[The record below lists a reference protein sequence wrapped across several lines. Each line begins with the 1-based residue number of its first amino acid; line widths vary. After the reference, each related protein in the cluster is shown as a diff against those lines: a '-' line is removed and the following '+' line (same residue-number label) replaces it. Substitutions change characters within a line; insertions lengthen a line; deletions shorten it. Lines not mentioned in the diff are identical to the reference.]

1 MPKNKEIS
9 IAHLGLLNKLR
20 KAGRLKDPRIEA
32 AFRQVPRHLFLP
44 GLSIEQAYA
53 DEAIPLKKDPGGLL
67 VSSASQP
74 TMMSIMLEQL
84 DLQPG
89 DNVLEIGTASGYNAA
104 LMRYLV
110 DVDGH
115 VTTVEIDKDLADQA
129 TRNLQMATIIGIQ
142 VVHADGVL
150 GYAPRAAYDAII
162 ATAGVWDVPEMWK
175 RQLKKEGRIVAPI
188 WLDGVQVSAR
198 FDLQPDGTLLSTDNR
213 PCAFVYLRGEAA
225 GPDMRRRV
233 GSTSLY
239 LISEKAGELDTIAL
253 HTLLSDDHE
262 YCNLEQQID
271 EYSIWYGLQLYL
283 MLYQPEDVTFA
294 LYAIIEGQ
302 QAYGMEGR
310 GIALFD
316 QASAMFLPYDGN
328 GQGHC
333 FAGADA
339 LFRMQAAYDEWD
351 ALGKPRTESLRVRL
365 IPRNQEPPTEGRVYT
380 RREHYVQVW
389 LETTS

>member
-1 MPKNKEIS
+1 MSKNKAIS
-9 IAHLGLLNKLR
+9 IAQLDLLNKMR

-32 AFRQVPRHLFLP
+32 AFRKVPRHMFLP
-44 GLSIEQAYA
+44 GLPIDQAYA
-53 DEAIPLKKDPGGLL
+53 DEAVPLKKDPGGLV

-74 TMMSIMLEQL
+74 TMMSIMFEQL

-104 LMRYLV
+104 LMRQLV
-110 DVDGH
+110 GEEGH
-115 VTTVEIDKDLADQA
+115 VTTVEIDNDLANQA
-129 TRNLQMATIIGIQ
+129 TRNLAMATISDVQ

-162 ATAGVWDVPEMWK
+162 ATAGIWDVPEMWK

-225 GPDMRRRV
+225 GPDMRRRI

-239 LISEKAGELDTIAL
+239 LISESARDVDTAAL

-262 YCNLEQQID
+262 YCRLESTID
-271 EYSIWYGLQLYL
+271 EYSVWYGLQLYL
-283 MLYQPEDVTFA
+283 MLYQPKDVTFA

-302 QAYGMEGR
+302 KAYGMEGR
-310 GIALFD
+310 GVALFD
-316 QASAMFLPYDGN
+316 HASAMFLPYDGN

-339 LFRMQAAYDEWD
+339 LFRMQAAYDEWK
-351 ALGKPRTESLRVRL
+351 AMGMPRTESLRVRL
-365 IPRNQEPPTEGRVYT
+365 IPKNQKAPTEGRVYT
-380 RREHYVQVW
+380 RRDHYLQVW
-389 LETTS
+389 LASKS

>member
-1 MPKNKEIS
+1 
-9 IAHLGLLNKLR
+9 
-20 KAGRLKDPRIEA
+20 
-32 AFRQVPRHLFLP
+32 
-44 GLSIEQAYA
+44 
-53 DEAIPLKKDPGGLL
+53 
-67 VSSASQP
+67 
-74 TMMSIMLEQL
+74 
-84 DLQPG
+84 
-89 DNVLEIGTASGYNAA
+89 NVLEIGTASGYNAA

-333 FAGADA
+333 FAGSDA